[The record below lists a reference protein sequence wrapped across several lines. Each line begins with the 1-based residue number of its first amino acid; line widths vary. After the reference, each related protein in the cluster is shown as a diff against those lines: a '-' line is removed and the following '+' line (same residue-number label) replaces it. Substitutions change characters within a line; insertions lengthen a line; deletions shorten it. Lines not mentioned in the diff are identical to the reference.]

1 LKHLKAEEI
10 ELIDLKNDTLL
21 MVNYTSSKNVNVSVL
36 DLLRR
41 LRKVERVVLPEQ
53 VWRVFTQRAYYKSML
68 SKLGNDMNLICTL
81 SRDRKGNAGDD
92 YLAFRGYGGNP
103 SDVLTHLSKLIH
115 QIQIYS
121 FQIDTRDL

>member
-115 QIQIYS
+115 QI
-121 FQIDTRDL
+121 